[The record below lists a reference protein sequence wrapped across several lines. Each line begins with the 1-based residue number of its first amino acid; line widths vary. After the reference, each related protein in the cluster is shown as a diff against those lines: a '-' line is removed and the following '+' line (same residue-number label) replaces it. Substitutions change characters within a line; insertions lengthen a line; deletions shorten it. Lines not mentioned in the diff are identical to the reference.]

1 MCSPTWEFRSTDTT
15 TRLRELTVHEKPLG
29 PSTSGSV
36 VLELGASVGALVLH
50 TPPELDGAEI
60 EISQV
65 TQPADSP
72 AKRTHS
78 QVRQRLTPGG
88 TTFAAVYPG
97 LAAGDYTI
105 WRDASTPAITVTIDG
120 GRVTTARWPG

>member
-1 MCSPTWEFRSTDTT
+1 M
-15 TRLRELTVHEKPLG
+15 HETPLG

-36 VLELGASVGALVLH
+36 VLELGPGIGALVLH

-60 EISQV
+60 EISLDPP
-65 TQPADSP
+65 PAAP
-72 AKRTHS
+72 ATPAGKRTHS

-88 TTFAAVYPG
+88 TQFAAVYPG

>member
-1 MCSPTWEFRSTDTT
+1 
-15 TRLRELTVHEKPLG
+15 VHETPLG

-36 VLELGASVGALVLH
+36 VLELGPGIGALVLH

-60 EISQV
+60 EISPI
-65 TQPADSP
+65 TQPADEQ

-78 QVRQRLTPGG
+78 LVRQRLSPGG
-88 TTFAAVYPG
+88 IKFAAVYPG

-105 WRDASTPAITVTIDG
+105 WRDASIPAITVNVDG
-120 GRVTTARWPG
+120 GQVTTAHWPD